1 MRAQKEDLLR
11 KPTTTFYGRL
21 PRALLLK
28 IERVMITV
36 VEFRAKQA
44 TGSQYL
50 LTDKSYDN
58 YFFIGNDLD

>member
-1 MRAQKEDLLR
+1 MRAQKEAHNNLSWNSITEDR
-11 KPTTTFYGRL
+11 
-21 PRALLLK
+21 
-28 IERVMITV
+28 ESSMITV

>member
-1 MRAQKEDLLR
+1 MRAQKEAHNDLSWTASQNSITEDR
-11 KPTTTFYGRL
+11 EGS
-21 PRALLLK
+21 
-28 IERVMITV
+28 MITV
-36 VEFRAKQA
+36 VVFRAKQA